1 MVSMKDIA
9 KQCHV
14 SVASV
19 SKALNG
25 YSDIGEETRNLIITT
40 AHEMG
45 YLPNSSARALK
56 TKKSYNLGVLFVDA
70 AMNGLTHEYFNHV
83 LESFKYRAE
92 EKGYDITFI
101 AGNTAGQKMS
111 FYERC
116 RYRGVDG
123 VLVACFKYYEEDIQD
138 LIRSELPVVT
148 IDHTFEGK
156 IAVVSNNVQGMEEL
170 VSYIYSMGHKKIA
183 YIHGDDTPVTRNRLS
198 GFYRTTQRYG
208 LEIPDEYVKAS
219 SYRDL
224 EMAAKATDELLDL
237 PNPPTCIMYPD
248 DYAAVGGMNEIRERG
263 LRIPEDI
270 SITGY
275 DGIDLVRM
283 MEPKLTTLCQD
294 TRKIGRMAAEKLISL
309 IEHPKTTLV
318 DKFSVD
324 GVLFKGGSVGRNR
337 EC

>member
-224 EMAAKATDELLDL
+224 EMAAKATGELLDL

-248 DYAAVGGMNEIRERG
+248 DYEAVGGMNEIRERG

-324 GVLFKGGSVGRNR
+324 GVLFKGGSVVRNR

>member
-224 EMAAKATDELLDL
+224 EMAAKATGELLDL
-237 PNPPTCIMYPD
+237 PNPPTCIMYSD
-248 DYAAVGGMNEIRERG
+248 DYAAVGGMNDIRERG

>member
-156 IAVVSNNVQGMEEL
+156 IAVVSNNVQGMEDL

-183 YIHGDDTPVTRNRLS
+183 YIYGDDTPVTRNRLS

-208 LEIPDEYVKAS
+208 LEIPDEYVRAS

-224 EMAAKATDELLDL
+224 EMAAKATGELLDL

>member
-224 EMAAKATDELLDL
+224 EMAAKATGELLDL

-283 MEPKLTTLCQD
+283 MKPKLTTLCQD

-324 GVLFKGGSVGRNR
+324 GVLFKGGSVVRNR

>member
-224 EMAAKATDELLDL
+224 EMAAKATGELLDL
-237 PNPPTCIMYPD
+237 PNPPTCIMYSD
-248 DYAAVGGMNEIRERG
+248 DYAAVGVMNEIRERG

>member
-208 LEIPDEYVKAS
+208 LEIPDEYVKVS
-219 SYRDL
+219 SYRNL
-224 EMAAKATDELLDL
+224 EMAAKATGELLDL

>member
-92 EKGYDITFI
+92 ETGYDITFI

-224 EMAAKATDELLDL
+224 EMAAKATGELLDL
-237 PNPPTCIMYPD
+237 PNPPTCIMYSD

>member
-183 YIHGDDTPVTRNRLS
+183 YIYGDDTPVTRNRLS

-208 LEIPDEYVKAS
+208 LEIPDEYVRAS

-224 EMAAKATDELLDL
+224 EMAAKATGELLDL

>member
-101 AGNTAGQKMS
+101 AGNTARQKMS

-224 EMAAKATDELLDL
+224 EMAAKATGELLDL

>member
-123 VLVACFKYYEEDIQD
+123 VLVACFMYYEEDIQD

-219 SYRDL
+219 YYRDL
-224 EMAAKATDELLDL
+224 EMAAKATGELLDL

>member
-123 VLVACFKYYEEDIQD
+123 VVVACFKYYEEDIQD
-138 LIRSELPVVT
+138 LIGSELPVVT
-148 IDHTFEGK
+148 IDHTFEGN

-219 SYRDL
+219 SYRNL
-224 EMAAKATDELLDL
+224 EMAAKATGELLDL

>member
-224 EMAAKATDELLDL
+224 EMAAKATGELLEL

>member
-56 TKKSYNLGVLFVDA
+56 TKKSDNLGVLFVDA

-183 YIHGDDTPVTRNRLS
+183 YIHGDDTPVPRNRLS

-208 LEIPDEYVKAS
+208 LEIPDEYVRAS

-224 EMAAKATDELLDL
+224 EMAAKATGELLDL

>member
-14 SVASV
+14 SIASV

-25 YSDIGEETRNLIITT
+25 YSDIGEDTRNLIIRT

-83 LESFKYRAE
+83 LESFKYTAE

-101 AGNTAGQKMS
+101 AGHAGGQNMS

-138 LIRSELPVVT
+138 LIRSDLPVVT

-156 IAVVSNNVQGMEEL
+156 IAVVSNNVQGVEEL
-170 VSYIYSMGHKKIA
+170 VNYIYSMGHRKIA

-208 LEIPDEYVKAS
+208 LDIPDEYVKQAA
-219 SYRDL
+219 YRNL
-224 EMAAKATDELLDL
+224 EMVAKATEELLDL

-248 DYAAVGGMNEIRERG
+248 DYAAVGGMNVIKERG

-270 SITGY
+270 SVTGY
-275 DGIDLVRM
+275 DGIELVRM
-283 MEPKLTTLCQD
+283 MDPKLTTLCQD
-294 TRKIGRMAAEKLISL
+294 TGKIGSTAAHKLINL
-309 IEHPKTTLV
+309 IEHPKTTLI
-318 DKFSVD
+318 DKFSID
-324 GVLFKGGSVGRNR
+324 GVLFKGATVGRNR

>member
-138 LIRSELPVVT
+138 LIRSDLPVVT

-224 EMAAKATDELLDL
+224 EMAAKATGELLDL
-237 PNPPTCIMYPD
+237 PNPPTCIMYSD

>member
-208 LEIPDEYVKAS
+208 LEIPDEYVKDS

-224 EMAAKATDELLDL
+224 EMAAKATGELLDL

>member
-224 EMAAKATDELLDL
+224 EMAEKATGELLDL
-237 PNPPTCIMYPD
+237 PNPPTCIMYSD

>member
-148 IDHTFEGK
+148 IDHIFEGK

-224 EMAAKATDELLDL
+224 EMAAKATGELLDL

>member
-156 IAVVSNNVQGMEEL
+156 IAVVSNNVQGLEEL

-224 EMAAKATDELLDL
+224 EMAAKATGELLDL
-237 PNPPTCIMYPD
+237 PNPPTCIMYSD

>member
-14 SVASV
+14 SIASV

-25 YSDIGEETRNLIITT
+25 YSDIGEDTRNLIIRT

-83 LESFKYRAE
+83 LESFKYTAE
-92 EKGYDITFI
+92 ERGYDITFI
-101 AGNTAGQKMS
+101 AGHAGGQNMS

-138 LIRSELPVVT
+138 LIRSDLPVVT

-156 IAVVSNNVQGMEEL
+156 IAVVSNNVQGVEEL
-170 VSYIYSMGHKKIA
+170 VNYIYSMGHKKIA

-208 LEIPDEYVKAS
+208 LDIPDEYVKQSA
-219 SYRDL
+219 YRNL
-224 EMAAKATDELLDL
+224 EMAAEATEELLDL

-248 DYAAVGGMNEIRERG
+248 DYAAVGGMNVIKERG

-270 SITGY
+270 SVTGY
-275 DGIDLVRM
+275 DGIELVRM
-283 MEPKLTTLCQD
+283 MDPKLTTLCQD
-294 TRKIGRMAAEKLISL
+294 TGKIGSTAAHKLINL
-309 IEHPKTTLV
+309 IEHPKTTLI
-318 DKFSVD
+318 DKFSID
-324 GVLFKGGSVGRNR
+324 GVLFKGATVGRNR

>member
-101 AGNTAGQKMS
+101 AGNTARQKMS

-224 EMAAKATDELLDL
+224 EMAAKATGELLDL

-294 TRKIGRMAAEKLISL
+294 TRKIGRMAAEKLINL

>member
-138 LIRSELPVVT
+138 LIRSDLPVVT

-224 EMAAKATDELLDL
+224 EMAAKATGELLDL

-294 TRKIGRMAAEKLISL
+294 TREIGRMAAEKLISL

>member
-56 TKKSYNLGVLFVDA
+56 IKKSYNLGVLFVDA

-224 EMAAKATDELLDL
+224 EMAAKATGELLDL

>member
-45 YLPNSSARALK
+45 YLPNSSAKALK

-224 EMAAKATDELLDL
+224 EMAAKATGELLDL

>member
-224 EMAAKATDELLDL
+224 EMAAKATGELLDL
-237 PNPPTCIMYPD
+237 PNPPNCIMYSD

>member
-148 IDHTFEGK
+148 IDHIFEGK

-208 LEIPDEYVKAS
+208 LEIPDEYVRAS

-224 EMAAKATDELLDL
+224 EMAAKATGELLDL

>member
-208 LEIPDEYVKAS
+208 LEIPDEYVKAA

-224 EMAAKATDELLDL
+224 EVAAKATGELLDL
-237 PNPPTCIMYPD
+237 PNPPTCIMYSD

>member
-138 LIRSELPVVT
+138 LIRSDLPVVT

-224 EMAAKATDELLDL
+224 EMAAKATGELLDL

>member
-219 SYRDL
+219 SYRNL
-224 EMAAKATDELLDL
+224 EMAAEATGELLDL

-283 MEPKLTTLCQD
+283 MEPRLTTLCQD
-294 TRKIGRMAAEKLISL
+294 TRKIGRVAAEKLISL

>member
-170 VSYIYSMGHKKIA
+170 VSYIYGMGHKKIA

-224 EMAAKATDELLDL
+224 EMAAKATGELLDL

>member
-25 YSDIGEETRNLIITT
+25 YSDIGEETRTLIITT

-138 LIRSELPVVT
+138 LIRSDLPVVT

-224 EMAAKATDELLDL
+224 EMAAKATGELLDL
-237 PNPPTCIMYPD
+237 PNPPTCIMYSD

>member
-224 EMAAKATDELLDL
+224 EMAAKATGELLDL

-248 DYAAVGGMNEIRERG
+248 DYEAVGGMNEIRERG

>member
-1 MVSMKDIA
+1 
-9 KQCHV
+9 
-14 SVASV
+14 
-19 SKALNG
+19 
-25 YSDIGEETRNLIITT
+25 
-40 AHEMG
+40 MG

-224 EMAAKATDELLDL
+224 EMAAKTTGELLDL

>member
-224 EMAAKATDELLDL
+224 EMAAKATGELLDL
-237 PNPPTCIMYPD
+237 PNPPTCIMYSD

-275 DGIDLVRM
+275 DGIYLVRM

>member
-198 GFYRTTQRYG
+198 VFYRTTQRYG

-224 EMAAKATDELLDL
+224 EMAAKATGELLDL

>member
-25 YSDIGEETRNLIITT
+25 YSDIGEDTRNLIITT

-208 LEIPDEYVKAS
+208 LEIPDEYVRAS
-219 SYRDL
+219 SYRNL
-224 EMAAKATDELLDL
+224 EMAAKATGELLDL

-294 TRKIGRMAAEKLISL
+294 TRKIGRVAAEKLISL

-324 GVLFKGGSVGRNR
+324 GVLFKGGSIGRNR